1 MSLEPQLGQQ
11 SAKRSS
17 GNPSNW
23 LKKTDRRRLWRRSPF
38 QSQIERSGF
47 SARTKNSL
55 WINQSKWFLREERN
69 MTDTMDKGLKK
80 MGVTVSKPILAI
92 IAILFGILVIV
103 FPSLLVWIVGL
114 YFIIQGILLLLD
126 YMELRRK

>member
-1 MSLEPQLGQQ
+1 
-11 SAKRSS
+11 
-17 GNPSNW
+17 
-23 LKKTDRRRLWRRSPF
+23 
-38 QSQIERSGF
+38 
-47 SARTKNSL
+47 
-55 WINQSKWFLREERN
+55 

-103 FPSLLVWIVGL
+103 FPNLLVWIVGL

>member
-1 MSLEPQLGQQ
+1 
-11 SAKRSS
+11 
-17 GNPSNW
+17 
-23 LKKTDRRRLWRRSPF
+23 
-38 QSQIERSGF
+38 
-47 SARTKNSL
+47 
-55 WINQSKWFLREERN
+55 

-80 MGVTVSKPILAI
+80 MGVTISKPILAI

-126 YMELRRK
+126 YMELRAK

>member
-1 MSLEPQLGQQ
+1 
-11 SAKRSS
+11 
-17 GNPSNW
+17 
-23 LKKTDRRRLWRRSPF
+23 
-38 QSQIERSGF
+38 
-47 SARTKNSL
+47 
-55 WINQSKWFLREERN
+55 

-92 IAILFGILVIV
+92 IAILFGILVVV

>member
-1 MSLEPQLGQQ
+1 
-11 SAKRSS
+11 
-17 GNPSNW
+17 
-23 LKKTDRRRLWRRSPF
+23 
-38 QSQIERSGF
+38 
-47 SARTKNSL
+47 
-55 WINQSKWFLREERN
+55 

-126 YMELRRK
+126 YMELRAK

>member
-1 MSLEPQLGQQ
+1 VV
-11 SAKRSS
+11 
-17 GNPSNW
+17 
-23 LKKTDRRRLWRRSPF
+23 
-38 QSQIERSGF
+38 
-47 SARTKNSL
+47 
-55 WINQSKWFLREERN
+55 SKEEQN

>member
-1 MSLEPQLGQQ
+1 
-11 SAKRSS
+11 
-17 GNPSNW
+17 
-23 LKKTDRRRLWRRSPF
+23 
-38 QSQIERSGF
+38 
-47 SARTKNSL
+47 
-55 WINQSKWFLREERN
+55 
-69 MTDTMDKGLKK
+69 MTGTMDKGLKK

-126 YMELRRK
+126 YMELRAK